1 MSEISAK
8 DVAALRKATGAGMM
22 DCKRALGESGG
33 DIERAKT
40 WLRENGLAGA
50 SKRAGRSADQG
61 AVEVIVNG
69 TVGAVVEV
77 NCETDFVAK
86 GDDITGM
93 VSALTDQVV
102 RGTDAGLEDQPYDA
116 DPSLSVGEAAKT
128 LGAKLGENVG
138 LGRVARFEAGAGAII
153 DGYQHIQNGRG
164 TIGVLVELSGVD
176 TADGKA
182 REIAHDIALHIASAG
197 PRWVAREEVPAEV
210 IEQERA
216 VLETLTRNE
225 GKPEQAVTK
234 IVEGRLGGFFKEN
247 VLVEQGF
254 VRDPKVSVGSL
265 LTQLG
270 PDVKVAR
277 FVRIKVGDE

>member
-1 MSEISAK
+1 MSEISAQ
-8 DVAALRKATGAGMM
+8 DIAALRKATGAGMM
-22 DCKRALGESGG
+22 DCKRALGESDG

-69 TVGAVVEV
+69 TVGAVVEMT
-77 NCETDFVAK
+77 CETDFVAK
-86 GDDITGM
+86 GDDMTRM
-93 VSALTDQVV
+93 VATLADQVI
-102 RGTDAGLEDQPYDA
+102 RGTDDGLDGQPYDA
-116 DPSLSVGEAAKT
+116 DTSLSVGEAAKS

-138 LGRVARFEAGAGAII
+138 LGRVARFEAGTGAIV

-176 TADGKA
+176 PADAKA
-182 REIAHDIALHIASAG
+182 REVAHDIALHIASAG
-197 PRWVAREEVPAEV
+197 PRWVMREEVPAEV
-210 IEQERA
+210 VEQERA

-225 GKPEQAVTK
+225 GKPEQAVPK
-234 IVEGRLGGFFKEN
+234 IVEGRIGGFFKDN

-270 PDVKVAR
+270 ADVHVAR
-277 FVRIKVGDE
+277 FVRFKVGD